1 MKKIILVLL
10 IFISVCFTLFPFGK
24 KEIKDTVTE
33 QTEQNENQ
41 RKDFK
46 DTPENQTQ
54 VTGLVERGFENKI
67 SIVENPSS
75 RSRIS
80 YYPDRKSAGKLE
92 KYLGMTVTVKGE
104 ITRTDNPYVKNIKI
118 TEITE

>member
-1 MKKIILVLL
+1 MKKIILVFL
-10 IFISVCFTLFPFGK
+10 ILTSLSFSLFPLGK
-24 KEIKDTVTE
+24 KERKETE
-33 QTEQNENQ
+33 QAVQNENQ
-41 RKDFK
+41 RNDFK
-46 DTPENQTQ
+46 DIPENKSQIK
-54 VTGLVERGFENKI
+54 GLVERGFENKI

-104 ITRTDNPYVKNIKI
+104 ITKTDNPYVKNIKI